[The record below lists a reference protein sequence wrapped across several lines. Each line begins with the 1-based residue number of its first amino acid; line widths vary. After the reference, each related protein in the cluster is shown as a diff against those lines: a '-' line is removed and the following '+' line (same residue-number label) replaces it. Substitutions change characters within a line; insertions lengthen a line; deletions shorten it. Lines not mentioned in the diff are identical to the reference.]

1 MSCGLPDQQ
10 TAGIAMKIS
19 AALALTMAMILALQ
33 VTGLDF
39 AKEMLEDARS
49 RQALI
54 YDGRPDQAEMTWV
67 QGDAL
72 DMEFQDD
79 EFDAITMGYGLRN
92 VASIPKAL
100 SELHRVLKPG
110 KRVAILDFNNASR
123 NQVVN
128 AFQVCNPIPVH
139 ACLLGPCP
147 SICSFVD
154 SVLAGMVPGESGG
167 AHCAVNGLC

>member
-1 MSCGLPDQQ
+1 
-10 TAGIAMKIS
+10 
-19 AALALTMAMILALQ
+19 
-33 VTGLDF
+33 
-39 AKEMLEDARS
+39 MLEDARS
-49 RQALI
+49 RQALL

-72 DMEFQDD
+72 DMDFQDG

-100 SELHRVLKPG
+100 SELHRVLKPR

-139 ACLLGPCP
+139 ACLLGPRP